1 MKQEKKEDI
10 NKERR
15 YILIGMFSIFTVV
28 KGLSILSPKKV
39 KQKNLGTLVIANALW
54 KIMSL
59 IRFILKI

>member
-15 YILIGMFSIFTVV
+15 YILIGMFSIFTVL
-28 KGLSILSPKKV
+28 KGLNILSPKKEKHKSV
-39 KQKNLGTLVIANALW
+39 GILVIANVLW
-54 KIMSL
+54 KIMAL